1 MKLIMTCW
9 IWCKNG
15 AFWTDYFRFAAKD
28 NCGNKTHL
36 VLQIHKYLKDPKSML
51 HLLSWNSCFWSKDV
65 ISVARGLV
73 CLGFFWQTTIRRN
86 REFRRVETIQVHW
99 KRGRRQCWLSR
110 WLIVGPLFPTRR
122 ELIVIV
128 TFKRLF
134 FLHLFKAMF
143 RKTMEN
149 HGKPWKT
156 MENPHVWLSWNHPS
170 WKILAFLGFLD
181 SLGPANKLASQR
193 GCRRPTTI
201 FNIFVLKSIKIT
213 TVNHYH
219 YNQCPCWSLLNHY
232 ILTICPGENWCCWSC
247 GGVWPTGIGEVYSG
261 TISTVT
267 RHSLA
272 WLKMVVF
279 PWKMVVFPLKNGD
292 FP

>member
-128 TFKRLF
+128 TFKWLF

-149 HGKPWKT
+149 HGKPTCLAKLKPSI
-156 MENPHVWLSWNHPS
+156 MENSGLSGILRLVGTGEQVGFTTRMPKTYNH
-170 WKILAFLGFLD
+170 L
-181 SLGPANKLASQR
+181 
-193 GCRRPTTI
+193 
-201 FNIFVLKSIKIT
+201 
-213 TVNHYH
+213 
-219 YNQCPCWSLLNHY
+219 
-232 ILTICPGENWCCWSC
+232 
-247 GGVWPTGIGEVYSG
+247 
-261 TISTVT
+261 
-267 RHSLA
+267 
-272 WLKMVVF
+272 
-279 PWKMVVFPLKNGD
+279 
-292 FP
+292 